1 MVTPITPAPL
11 VGVCIANYNG
21 LEVLPDCL
29 DSIFRQD
36 CDFRVEIIVHDDAST
51 DSSLNLLKERYSEVT
66 VIPST
71 INVGF
76 CISNNRMV
84 ERAEGKYVVLLN
96 NDAWLEPDALRVLA
110 EHATSQQ
117 KQGILGLEQFDAR
130 NGKFVDKGSRLDP
143 FFNATPNMDRSRTQ
157 VAQVI
162 GACMWIPRDLCWSKV
177 DSPD

>member
-1 MVTPITPAPL
+1 
-11 VGVCIANYNG
+11 
-21 LEVLPDCL
+21 
-29 DSIFRQD
+29 
-36 CDFRVEIIVHDDAST
+36 
-51 DSSLNLLKERYSEVT
+51 
-66 VIPST
+66 
-71 INVGF
+71 VGF

-110 EHATSQQ
+110 EYAASQQ
-117 KQGILGLEQFDAR
+117 RQGILGLEQFDAR